1 MSDSSS
7 SSSSSQ
13 TSSDTK
19 DKDTKDT
26 KEDTKETT
34 SSSSSSSSDTTTSS
48 DKRGLVPATKVGGM
62 RVNQNKKDKKDNSN
76 DDTANPQTTLEHA
89 LNPNSQLIGDGSN
102 QSNSVRDNKELARL
116 LQSDTSGK
124 VISSTYTSPE
134 PQHDKHVNKH
144 QQIHQNKS
152 GTIQQFQGKSH

>member
-7 SSSSSQ
+7 SSSTSQ
-13 TSSDTK
+13 STTDTK
-19 DKDTKDT
+19 DKDK
-26 KEDTKETT
+26 KEDTKEEDTKET
-34 SSSSSSSSDTTTSS
+34 SSSSSSSDTTTSS
-48 DKRGLVPATKVGGM
+48 EKRGLVPATKVGGM

-102 QSNSVRDNKELARL
+102 QSNSVRDNKEIARL
-116 LQSDTSGK
+116 LMTDTSGK
-124 VISSTYTSPE
+124 VISSTYTPPE

-144 QQIHQNKS
+144 QQISNSKS